1 MLYPVEIFEISRAI
15 VQVTPEMLGATEIEI
30 LSTST
35 VKRLVIEQGRYL
47 KREERV
53 GSCKFQRNY
62 KLQVFVSKL
71 PVVNCELNLELQFSK
86 KIAESTFET
95 ASC

>member
-1 MLYPVEIFEISRAI
+1 
-15 VQVTPEMLGATEIEI
+15 MLGATEIEI

-35 VKRLVIEQGRYL
+35 VKRLVVEQGRYL
-47 KREERV
+47 KREQGV
-53 GSCKFQRNY
+53 GSCKFKRNC

-71 PVVNCELNLELQFSK
+71 PVVSYDLNLERQFST
-86 KIAESTFET
+86 KIVESNFEA

>member
-15 VQVTPEMLGATEIEI
+15 AQEMLGATEIEI

-35 VKRLVIEQGRYL
+35 VKRLVVEQGRYL
-47 KREERV
+47 KREQGV
-53 GSCKFQRNY
+53 GSCKFKRNC

-71 PVVNCELNLELQFSK
+71 PVVSYDLNLERQFSTK
-86 KIAESTFET
+86 NVESNFEA

>member
-30 LSTST
+30 LSTAT

-47 KREERV
+47 KRE
-53 GSCKFQRNY
+53 
-62 KLQVFVSKL
+62 
-71 PVVNCELNLELQFSK
+71 
-86 KIAESTFET
+86 
-95 ASC
+95 